1 MPARL
6 GGEAATPGPAAG
18 KAPSAAIAEMDS
30 NVLTALSTRSFLFPL
45 RRSGVDL
52 SGAFIISLATRP
64 NFRKPGTVRSVK
76 RVRFKDLR
84 WIAAR
89 GM

>member
-1 MPARL
+1 
-6 GGEAATPGPAAG
+6 
-18 KAPSAAIAEMDS
+18 MDNS
-30 NVLTALSTRSFLFPL
+30 VLTALSTWSSLFPL
-45 RRSGVDL
+45 RRSDGDL
-52 SGAFIISLATRP
+52 SGAFVISLATRP